1 MKLFIALSLLSTLA
15 HAQMPSMASAT
26 ALVKDKGQKIFAA
39 CKDDRKN
46 VKGCEKYT
54 EVAPLKE
61 CLLKN
66 KDALSAG
73 CKKAVTE

>member
-1 MKLFIALSLLSTLA
+1 MKLIIALSVFSA
-15 HAQMPSMASAT
+15 SAFAQMPSMETAT
-26 ALVKDKGQKIFAA
+26 ALVKDKGQKIFKG

-46 VKGCEKYT
+46 VKACEKYT

-66 KDALSAG
+66 KEALSAG